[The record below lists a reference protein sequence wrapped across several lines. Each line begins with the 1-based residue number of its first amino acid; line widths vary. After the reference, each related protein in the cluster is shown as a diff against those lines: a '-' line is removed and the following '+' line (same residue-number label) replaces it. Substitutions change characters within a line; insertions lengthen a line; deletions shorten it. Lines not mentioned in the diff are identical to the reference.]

1 LPKWQGAIYYPFHL
15 FAYRFLPSICDIM
28 FTKINQE
35 DISMEQKQLEE
46 RIMAGRNFMKANWSD
61 EDVES
66 DQQLKKPQPPLV
78 KPAMGGER
86 IVLPR
91 DFASLPLNN
100 NILAVLAQRK
110 SSRVYTDEPVS
121 LLELSYLL
129 WAQQGIKSIRGKN
142 YATLRTVACG
152 GARHEFECYLAVMN
166 VEGLKKGFYHYL
178 PMTHE
183 VEWLSEPTN
192 LEDSVST
199 ALVGQTWCGKSGAV
213 FFYSVV
219 PYRAEW
225 RYSVSAHRVALID
238 AGHITQNLYVACSSL
253 DLGTCAIAALDT
265 DACDSLFQLDGQ
277 EEFIF
282 YAATLGKISEANKE
296 KEDGF
301 YAFLKNEE

>member
-1 LPKWQGAIYYPFHL
+1 
-15 FAYRFLPSICDIM
+15 
-28 FTKINQE
+28 
-35 DISMEQKQLEE
+35 MEQNQMDE
-46 RIMAGRNFMKANWSD
+46 RIMAGRDFMKSNWSD
-61 EDVES
+61 EGVVS
-66 DQQLKKPQPPLV
+66 DQELKKPQPPLV

-91 DFASLPLNN
+91 NFESLPLSS
-100 NILAVLAQRK
+100 NILQVLAQRK
-110 SSRVYTDEPVS
+110 SSRVYTGEPVT
-121 LLELSYLL
+121 LLELSFLL
-129 WAQQGIKSIRGKN
+129 WAQQGIRGIRGKN

-152 GARHEFECYLAVMN
+152 GARHEFECYLAVMH

-183 VEWLSEPTN
+183 VELLSESMQ
-192 LEDSVST
+192 LEDDVSN
-199 ALVGQTWCGKSGAV
+199 ALAGQTWCGKSGAV

-238 AGHITQNLYVACSSL
+238 AGHITQNLYVACSALS
-253 DLGTCAIAALDT
+253 LGTCAIAALDT
-265 DACDSLFQLDGQ
+265 NACDRLFQLDGQ

-301 YAFLKNEE
+301 YAFLKNEEQ